1 MNRASI
7 NCYRYTF
14 GYTVLFQ
21 RQLSIATIIN
31 SIVIAE
37 NITKNNTNMTV
48 VHILIST
55 CKLIFMLSTSDL
67 IMGLFCQN
75 TQTTI
80 FHRKSRLLMDKSLI
94 ISVFVYIY
102 QSIQSPLLAL
112 IAISE

>member
-55 CKLIFMLSTSDL
+55 CKLIFMLSASDL

-102 QSIQSPLLAL
+102 QCIQSPLLAL